1 MTDRE
6 ICDFIKADSNYEFNN
21 DYLNI
26 SFSNYSNINISL
38 DNFENESEKDF
49 FLFPNL
55 DETTNQNP
63 PKVLFEKIIN
73 IAYQEKKTSTET
85 KMPRFEIK
93 PMKPMKPLGR
103 KRIKE
108 NGSVI
113 NNIQDNNIDE
123 SIDDSN
129 SNGENTHDKFSDDNL
144 MRKIKSNITNYI
156 ITELNNSLR
165 YKKYKFLKW
174 HKNLTENL
182 KKELNIELLDRSI
195 MDIISN
201 TPIAKKY
208 KKIDK
213 DSNKKLVQKILEENR
228 ESKTIAIFNKKYI
241 DIINEIR
248 FDENNVYFFL
258 KKIKEKEKNVKQNNN
273 IDIEKYI
280 KLIKDLLYNYEK
292 YFYDKVGRQNN
303 TKKNKSKINI
313 E

>member
-1 MTDRE
+1 MTYRE
-6 ICDFIKADSNYEFNN
+6 ICDFIKADSNYESNN

-26 SFSNYSNINISL
+26 SFSNYSFINISL
-38 DNFENESEKDF
+38 DNFENESEKDC

-55 DETTNQNP
+55 DEAQNQNT
-63 PKVLFEKIIN
+63 PKLLFEKISN
-73 IAYQEKKTSTET
+73 IANEEKKTSTET

-93 PMKPMKPLGR
+93 PIKPMKPLGR

-108 NGSVI
+108 NGNVI

-174 HKNLTENL
+174 HKDLTENL
-182 KKELNIELLDRSI
+182 KKAINIELLDRSI

>member
-1 MTDRE
+1 MSDRE
-6 ICDFIKADSNYEFNN
+6 ICDFIKSDSSYEFNK
-21 DYLNI
+21 DILNI

-73 IAYQEKKTSTET
+73 IAYPEKKTSTET

-93 PMKPMKPLGR
+93 PMKPLGR

-108 NGSVI
+108 NGNVI
-113 NNIQDNNIDE
+113 NNIRDNNIDE

-174 HKNLTENL
+174 QKDLTENL
-182 KKELNIELLDRSI
+182 KKVFNIELLDRSI

>member
-1 MTDRE
+1 MTYRE
-6 ICDFIKADSNYEFNN
+6 ICDFIKADSNYESNN

-26 SFSNYSNINISL
+26 SFSNYSFINISL

-55 DETTNQNP
+55 DEAQNQNP
-63 PKVLFEKIIN
+63 PKLLFEKISN
-73 IAYQEKKTSTET
+73 IADQEKKTSTET

-93 PMKPMKPLGR
+93 PIKPMKPLGR

-108 NGSVI
+108 NGNVI

-156 ITELNNSLR
+156 LTELNNSLR

-182 KKELNIELLDRSI
+182 KKAFNIELLDRSI

-241 DIINEIR
+241 EIINEIR

-303 TKKNKSKINI
+303 TKKKKSKINI